1 MQVVFRTDA
10 SPVMGAGHL
19 MRCLAL
25 AAELRSQGAT
35 CIFLCR
41 GQGLGGLADRI
52 FAEGHRLVSLPE
64 AATAVPE
71 TDDLPHAAWLPG
83 GQMQDAARCLAAL
96 ESLGSQGPADWLV
109 VDHYAIDHRWETA
122 MRGAAR
128 RTMVIDDLAD
138 RQHACELLLDQ
149 NLVEGMQVRYEGR
162 VPPGCT
168 TLLGPRYALL
178 RAEFA
183 SGSEGPADAAA
194 AAGATRPERVLVM
207 FGGADAADLTL
218 RTLAAIAQAD
228 WPGPLDVVVGPLYQR
243 LENLCT
249 LAATLPQATI
259 HVAAA
264 HVSTLMN
271 AAGLA
276 IGSPG
281 MSSWERCACGL
292 PALAIAQADNQEGI
306 GRALADAAAH
316 WYLGRSES
324 MTDELLVHS
333 LQALLGNPDALQSM
347 ARNARRLCDGRGARR
362 VSRLMADRASLQLR
376 VATAADAQLLFGWR
390 NDPRTRRHSR
400 NGVEL
405 ELTQHLQWF
414 DRVLNED
421 RRLLL
426 LGCLGTTPV
435 GCVRFDLDG
444 TSAEVSIYLDPDR
457 QGSGLGRSLL
467 RAALDFLHAQ
477 HPGVQVCRA
486 EVMSE
491 NAASAA
497 LFARSGFSLHSQWF
511 ERHLT

>member
-41 GQGLGGLADRI
+41 GQGLGALADRI
-52 FAEGHRLVSLPE
+52 LAEGHRLLSLPE
-64 AATAVPE
+64 AATTAPE
-71 TDDLPHAAWLPG
+71 PGDLPHAAWLPG

-96 ESLGSQGPADWLV
+96 GSLGRQGPADWLV

-122 MRGAAR
+122 MRAAAR
-128 RTMVIDDLAD
+128 HTLVIDDLAD
-138 RQHACELLLDQ
+138 RQHTCELLLDQ
-149 NLVEGMQVRYEGR
+149 NLVEGMQLRYQSR

-183 SGSEGPADAAA
+183 SATEGPADAAA
-194 AAGATRPERVLVM
+194 AATRPERILVM
-207 FGGADAADLTL
+207 FGGADAADLTG
-218 RTLAAIAQAD
+218 RTLAAIAQAG
-228 WPGPLDVVVGPLYQR
+228 WQGPLDVVVGPLYQR
-243 LENLCT
+243 LDRLRT
-249 LAATLPQATI
+249 LAASLPQATI
-259 HVAAA
+259 HVATT
-264 HVSTLMN
+264 HVSTLMR

-281 MSSWERCACGL
+281 VSSWERCACGL

-306 GRALADAAAH
+306 GRALADAAVH

-324 MTDELLVHS
+324 LTDALLVHS

-347 ARNARRLCDGRGARR
+347 ARHARRLCDGRGARR
-362 VSRLMADRASLQLR
+362 VSNLMADRARLQLR
-376 VATAADAQLLFGWR
+376 LATAADARLLFGWR

-400 NGVEL
+400 NAAEL
-405 ELTQHLQWF
+405 ELGQHLQWF
-414 DRVLNED
+414 DRALAD
-421 RRLLL
+421 GRRLLL

-435 GCVRFDLDG
+435 GCVRFDLDA

-457 QGSGLGRSLL
+457 QGGGLGRSLL
-467 RAALDFLHAQ
+467 RAALDFLHDQ
-477 HPGVQVCRA
+477 RPGVQVCRA

-497 LFARSGFSLHSQWF
+497 LFAQCGFRLHSQWF
-511 ERHLT
+511 ECRLT